1 MLEVLADPLRTA
13 RPVLLLP
20 DWSPLF
26 QLVDHVAGPCKGI
39 GPMCRANRHHNTDLT
54 HYQIAHP
61 VECGHLVKWPTL
73 PSVGYDFSNLG
84 LNDAFVGL
92 VFEMGDPRFARRVIS
107 NRTEEDDRGA
117 ARGSSD
123 KGCRRSHIQGRR
135 QHFDPIVGGRFRL
148 FVGCH
153 TILLANSYVL
163 ALCYVF
169 HSTNV
174 RGQERTLVSDFI
186 DDPDPSIPAPAPDP
200 FRTREFTADQ
210 AADQAPEPAAPEPPQ
225 APVETGRPHVDH
237 YRQSSPIERAV
248 RPIEPVA
255 TGFAAAPRSV
265 EPVDPAPRTH
275 YYPAP
280 QPVQESP
287 KPARWPLAL
296 LAFASGLIGALLVGG
311 GLFVAGVFDDP
322 APTTTAGPVATA
334 PPGTVI
340 VREVIPP
347 ADVATVAS
355 AVGRKVVPSIVTVEV
370 GSGEATGNFEPFG
383 SGSGVVFREDGL
395 ILTNHHVIDGATSDT
410 TSSRVIFQDGR
421 IYAATIMGSDELT
434 DLAVLKIEATDLT
447 PIEFGSTVDLQIG
460 DRAIAI
466 GNPLGLEGGASLTV
480 GVVSAFDREV
490 VVGPQS
496 RLFNMLQTDAP
507 ITNGSSGGALVNA
520 EGRLI
525 GITTAIG
532 VSESGAEGIGFATPV
547 EVVNRIVKQ
556 IIESGDVAHA
566 FLGVQL
572 RTNFIIQ
579 DDGAAVPNGA
589 VIVGFA
595 DGVSSAEQAGLE
607 VNDII
612 ISWNGNDVGAQ
623 NDLINGIRAAAVGET
638 ITLVVERGGKILTY
652 EIELGERPEGV

>member
-1 MLEVLADPLRTA
+1 M
-13 RPVLLLP
+13 
-20 DWSPLF
+20 
-26 QLVDHVAGPCKGI
+26 
-39 GPMCRANRHHNTDLT
+39 
-54 HYQIAHP
+54 
-61 VECGHLVKWPTL
+61 
-73 PSVGYDFSNLG
+73 
-84 LNDAFVGL
+84 
-92 VFEMGDPRFARRVIS
+92 
-107 NRTEEDDRGA
+107 
-117 ARGSSD
+117 
-123 KGCRRSHIQGRR
+123 
-135 QHFDPIVGGRFRL
+135 
-148 FVGCH
+148 
-153 TILLANSYVL
+153 
-163 ALCYVF
+163 
-169 HSTNV
+169 
-174 RGQERTLVSDFI
+174 SDFI
-186 DDPDPSIPAPAPDP
+186 DDPGPVIPEPTSDP
-200 FRTREFTADQ
+200 FRTRES
-210 AADQAPEPAAPEPPQ
+210 AAEPTTDFGPAPPP
-225 APVETGRPHVDH
+225 PDPTDTERRYVEH
-237 YRQSSPIERAV
+237 YRPSPSAEGLV

-255 TGFAAAPRSV
+255 TGFAAPPRPI

-280 QPVQESP
+280 QPVHESP
-287 KPARWPLAL
+287 RRQARWPLAL

-311 GLFVAGVFDDP
+311 GLFVAGAFDDEP

-334 PPGTVI
+334 PPGTVV
-340 VREVIPP
+340 VREVVPP

-370 GSGEATGNFEPFG
+370 GSGDPTSSFEAFG
-383 SGSGVVFREDGL
+383 SGSGVVFRADGL
-395 ILTNHHVIDGATSDT
+395 ILTNHHVIDGATT
-410 TSSRVIFQDGR
+410 SRVIFQDGR

-434 DLAVLKIEATDLT
+434 DLAVLQIEATDLT

-466 GNPLGLEGGASLTV
+466 GNPLGLDGGASLTV

-532 VSESGAEGIGFATPV
+532 VSESGAEGIGFAIPV

-556 IIESGDVAHA
+556 IIDTGDVAHA

-572 RTNFIIQ
+572 RTSFVIQ
-579 DDGAAVPNGA
+579 EDGAAVPNGA
-589 VIVGFA
+589 VVVGFA
-595 DGVSSAEQAGLE
+595 EGVSAAEQAGLE

-623 NDLINGIRAAAVGET
+623 NDLINGIRASAVSEI
-638 ITLVVERGGKILTY
+638 ITLTVDRDGEILTY
-652 EIELGERPEGV
+652 DVELGERPEDV